1 MTSPAQPTPPGSG
14 NGLAAAAQAVPAAT
28 SPVLTARP
36 LTAPESVD
44 MANAVLLPGAAMG
57 GYAGLRLASQRV
69 PAFNAA
75 LTAARSDSY
84 RGLLAATKAPTAAAR
99 QAAGRGAAAASRAVA
114 SAAAKAAPRVA
125 ARAGMLTLSRVAM
138 APIPVVGEVV
148 LAATW
153 LFDKDSRSLVN
164 GLISCVG
171 GVGFPPDGDAP
182 PSPPRTQFLPL
193 THDGNR
199 DPDIEKIDQGMSKTN
214 ASAFNYRPDDVWPSQ
229 PTVETTPDFKGTVTA
244 VNKLGP
250 KASNIADAIRNV
262 SNSLTG
268 ASTGQFAT
276 SLPGKLGPIAD
287 SLDKYQSSV
296 APGVAAAVNGVTTN
310 ANDLYQKFREVNNGN
325 RKEIANSTSGLIP
338 FTANHVNAAAMDDAI
353 SSAKSTADEIS
364 KHNAGVS
371 GAFSNWSVP
380 PASASGLGSTT
391 PVSAVTPKPAPAA
404 PVAAAPA
411 PSTAPSTPLAQTPA
425 ESTKSPLDGLLSS
438 LPNAVPSMPAPSMPG
453 GGLPMPSMPQA
464 GPESG
469 LNPMAD
475 QQPLDDHKDKDDKD
489 KPQDDATQKDDTG
502 HKPEDPGIKDD
513 PNTPGGPAVVH
524 GAPAP
529 HPAAVPPPPG
539 ADKTVRIGNKDYTFD
554 SPRIA
559 AAIKES
565 IQAAQSGPGIPI
577 TQTLADNGFTVPPV
591 GQPLGQ
597 SVDGITAAK
606 PGAVI
611 VSNNGADMAW
621 YLGEG
626 QAVTEQG
633 EVKPVD
639 QVINPAGGNDGIYQ
653 MPEPG
658 TPVVDVT
665 ASPLGQDGLTTSQPA
680 VGTADIPPT
689 PATDPAQATPA
700 PTANPNTAA
709 QPLPHPQGL

>member
-1 MTSPAQPTPPGSG
+1 MTSPAQPTPPGTG
-14 NGLAAAAQAVPAAT
+14 NGLAAAAQASPAAS

-57 GYAGLRLASQRV
+57 GYAGLRVASQRL

-75 LTAARSDSY
+75 MTAARSDSY

-99 QAAGRGAAAASRAVA
+99 QAANRGAAAASRAVA
-114 SAAAKAAPRVA
+114 TAAAKAAPRLA
-125 ARAGMLTLSRVAM
+125 ARAGMLTLSRVAL

-199 DPDIEKIDQGMSKTN
+199 DPQIEKIDQGMSKTN
-214 ASAFNYRPDDVWPSQ
+214 ASAFNYHPDDVWPAQ
-229 PTVETTPDFKGTVTA
+229 PTVETTPDFNGTVSA

-250 KASNIADAIRNV
+250 KASSIADAIRNV

-276 SLPGKLGPIAD
+276 ALPDKLGPIAE
-287 SLDKYQSSV
+287 SLDKYQSAV

-310 ANDLYQKFREVNNGN
+310 ANDLYQKFRQVNNGN
-325 RKEIANSTSGLIP
+325 RAEIANSTSGLIP
-338 FTANHVNAAAMDDAI
+338 FTANHVNAAAMDDSI
-353 SSAKSTADEIS
+353 SSAKAAADEIS

-380 PASASGLGSTT
+380 AASAGGLGPTT
-391 PVSAVTPKPAPAA
+391 PVSAVTPAKPAPAPAA
-404 PVAAAPA
+404 PAPA
-411 PSTAPSTPLAQTPA
+411 PSTAPSTPLPQTPA
-425 ESTKSPLDGLLSS
+425 ESAKSPLDGLLSS
-438 LPNAVPSMPAPSMPG
+438 LPNAVPPMPAPSMPG
-453 GGLPMPSMPQA
+453 GGLPMPAMPSMPQT

-489 KPQDDATQKDDTG
+489 KPQDEAVQKDDAG
-502 HKPEDPGIKDD
+502 HKPDDPAAKDD
-513 PNTPGGPAVVH
+513 AVGGPAVVH
-524 GAPAP
+524 PAPAQ
-529 HPAAVPPPPG
+529 HAAVPPPPG
-539 ADKTVRIGNKDYTFD
+539 ADKTVRIGNKDYNFD

-565 IQAAQSGPGIPI
+565 YEAAQSGPGIPI
-577 TQTLADNGFTVPPV
+577 TQTLTDNGFTVPPV
-591 GQPLGQ
+591 GQPLGE
-597 SVDGITAAK
+597 SVDGVTQAK

-611 VSNNGADMAW
+611 VSNNGSDMAW

-626 QAVTEQG
+626 QALTEQG
-633 EVKPVD
+633 EIKPVD
-639 QVINPAGGNDGIYQ
+639 QVINPVGGNDGIYNV
-653 MPEPG
+653 PEPG
-658 TPVVDVT
+658 TPVVDPT
-665 ASPLGQDGLTTSQPA
+665 ASPVGQGAVTTSPTP
-680 VGTADIPPT
+680 VGTADIPPAT
-689 PATDPAQATPA
+689 TTDPAQAQQA
-700 PTANPNTAA
+700 SAADPNAVA
-709 QPLPHPQGL
+709 QPLPRPQGM